1 MHHSPLARHR
11 DHCVDARSRI
21 NFLEIQSR
29 PRHGG
34 VTVLLAVVLPVLAIL
49 AAFAINSAH
58 MQLTKTELMI
68 ASDAA
73 ARSAGRTFSEEQ
85 TVDAAKQAAMIT
97 AALNDVNNE
106 PLQLSTSDGFNEIE
120 FGYSEQEGSAGRFV
134 FNKIPTSQVDGN
146 ELTVSSVRINAKRDG
161 SSQGG
166 KVELIFPSL
175 MSRKDFSPTTTS
187 VAMQVDRDISL
198 VLDRSGSME
207 WPDYDWPSGFN
218 MWSRSAM
225 NAAADADIIYY
236 DRRGY
241 AYYSSGQD
249 ENTYKEFMWEEYLD
263 LGPRPPT
270 PWENLVVAVNAFL
283 DVLDETPQNE
293 QVSIASY
300 SNYGTLDIYLTHDYD
315 DVRNIVDSLSTGGG
329 TGIGRGMQQGELA
342 FEHANARP
350 FASKTMVVMTDGNHN
365 SGIDPDDVARTMM
378 SNDNVNIQTVTFSDG
393 ANQADMQ
400 EVARIGA
407 GKHYHAS
414 SGSEL
419 VSAFE
424 EIANNLP
431 TILTK

>member
-1 MHHSPLARHR
+1 MFHSPLDRRHL
-11 DHCVDARSRI
+11 RSAPPLHRR
-21 NFLEIQSR
+21 LHAQAR
-29 PRHGG
+29 PRVGG

-85 TVDAAKQAAMIT
+85 TVEAAKQAAVIT
-97 AALNDVNNE
+97 AALNNVNNE
-106 PLQLSTSDGFNEIE
+106 PLQISASDEYGEIE
-120 FGYSEQEGSAGRFV
+120 FGYSEQNGSSGRFI
-134 FNKIPTSQVDGN
+134 FNKIPTSQVNGN
-146 ELTVSSVRINAKRDG
+146 ELTVSSVRINAKRD
-161 SSQGG
+161 SSSEGG

-175 MSRKDFSPTTTS
+175 MARKDFSPTNSS

-218 MWSRSAM
+218 MWSRDAM
-225 NAAADADIIYY
+225 NAAADANIIYY
-236 DRRGY
+236 NRRGN
-241 AYYSSGQD
+241 AYYSSGQNED
-249 ENTYKEFMWEEYLD
+249 TYKEFMWEEYLD

-270 PWENLVVAVNAFL
+270 PWESLVVAVDAFL
-283 DVLDETPQNE
+283 DVLEETPQNE

-300 SNYGTLDIYLTHDYD
+300 SSSGTLDIYLTHNYE
-315 DVRNIVDSLSTGGG
+315 DVRQTVADLRTGGS
-329 TGIGRGMQQGELA
+329 TAIGRGMQSGETA

-365 SGIDPDDVARTMM
+365 TGTNPDTVARSMM
-378 SNDNVNIQTVTFSDG
+378 NNDNVNIQTVTFSDG

-407 GKHYHAS
+407 GKHYHAD
-414 SGSEL
+414 SGEEL
-419 VSAFE
+419 VSAFQ

>member
-1 MHHSPLARHR
+1 MYHSPLSRNR
-11 DHCVDARSRI
+11 DQRSNTCSSSI
-21 NFLEIQSR
+21 QSNVQSR
-29 PRHGG
+29 PHHGG

-85 TVDAAKQAAMIT
+85 TVEAAKQAAMIT
-97 AALNDVNNE
+97 AALNNVNNE
-106 PLQLSTSDGFNEIE
+106 PLQLSTSDEGNEIE
-120 FGYSEQEGSAGRFV
+120 FGYSEQNGSSGRFL
-134 FNKIPTSQVDGN
+134 FNKIPTSQVNGN

-175 MSRKDFSPTTTS
+175 MARKDFSPTTSS
-187 VAMQVDRDISL
+187 VAMQVDRDIAL
-198 VLDRSGSME
+198 ILDRSGSME

-225 NAAADADIIYY
+225 DAAEDANIIYY
-236 DRRGY
+236 NRYGN
-241 AYYSSGQD
+241 AYYSSGQNED
-249 ENTYKEFMWEEYLD
+249 TYKEFMWEEYLD

-283 DVLDETPQNE
+283 DVLEDTPQNE

-315 DVRNIVDSLSTGGG
+315 DVRDTVASLRTGGG
-329 TGIGRGMQQGELA
+329 TGIGRGMQSGEAA

-365 SGIDPDDVARTMM
+365 TGIDPDDVARSMM

-419 VSAFE
+419 VSAFQ